1 MELTYKKKPNLW
13 TLRTSM
19 EFTGVVF
26 GGGLAEYS
34 SWNENA
40 ITFSTT
46 PNSLSTAQIWLRSP

>member
-1 MELTYKKKPNLW
+1 
-13 TLRTSM
+13 M